1 MKTQIK
7 CDNYSIHQ
15 RPVAPYYKIYVMIFL
30 RSHFPS
36 FLLSLMVSLANAL
49 LINFFRL
56 IFQYLLL
63 LAVKASSTCIYIE
76 LSVLGFHQK
85 PFTAAQL

>member
-7 CDNYSIHQ
+7 CDNYSIQ
-15 RPVAPYYKIYVMIFL
+15 QLPVALYYKIYVMIFL

-56 IFQYLLL
+56 NFQYLLL
-63 LAVKASSTCIYIE
+63 LAIKASSTCIYIA
-76 LSVLGFHQK
+76 LNVFGVHQK
-85 PFTAAQL
+85 PFAAAQL